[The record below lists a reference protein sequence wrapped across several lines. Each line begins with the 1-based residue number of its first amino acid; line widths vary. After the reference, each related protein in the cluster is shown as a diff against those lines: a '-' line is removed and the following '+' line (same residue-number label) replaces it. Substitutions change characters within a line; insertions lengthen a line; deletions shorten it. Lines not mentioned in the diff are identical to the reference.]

1 MADAADFAKG
11 VAIDVGVPV
20 VARAWRL
27 VLLRYLSDAAGDDWS
42 HGSWSSDVRWEYLSS
57 YVL

>member
-1 MADAADFAKG
+1 
-11 VAIDVGVPV
+11 VPV